1 MYKCIILMKQL
12 FKSLS
17 CCWMKAHEWFYV
29 ASLRI
34 TVVSTLLVSLA
45 HAPIKTTETVI
56 NRIMSTF

>member
-1 MYKCIILMKQL
+1 
-12 FKSLS
+12 
-17 CCWMKAHEWFYV
+17 MKAHEWFYV